1 MRSRPYQ
8 TEPDDEQLAALVEE
22 VAQLRDLFQRRL
34 FEDKAKNRL
43 YEELYEQLTLAR
55 GGLLAQVTAPLFR
68 ELLLVVD
75 RVARLNQDGD
85 PAVQSIADEL
95 LDLLERRDVRRVPA
109 SAFFDPAIHDA
120 VRTEPGRGRPP
131 GTVLE
136 VLRPG
141 YLLGEQLLRAERV
154 VVAAGEADSGPADAT
169 AGPDQVAGPDQQR
182 TVRHE

>member
-120 VRTEPGRGRPP
+120 VRTEPGR
-131 GTVLE
+131 
-136 VLRPG
+136 
-141 YLLGEQLLRAERV
+141 
-154 VVAAGEADSGPADAT
+154 
-169 AGPDQVAGPDQQR
+169 
-182 TVRHE
+182 